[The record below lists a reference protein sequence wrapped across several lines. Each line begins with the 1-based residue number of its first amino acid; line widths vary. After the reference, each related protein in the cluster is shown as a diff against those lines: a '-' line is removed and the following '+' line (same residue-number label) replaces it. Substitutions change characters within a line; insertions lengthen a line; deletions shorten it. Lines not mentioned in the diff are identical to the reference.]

1 MSLLDLIEQHYLI
14 GPPPHRLGERTAF
27 VVADIAWRRADQP
40 RDRVLLHVFRHVE
53 SDHGGLIVEQI
64 LGKRLGKRSEE
75 HTSEL
80 QSLAYLVCRLLLEK
94 KKKHLPLHYT
104 TFRFTSCNS

>member
-1 MSLLDLIEQHYLI
+1 MSLLDLIEQHDLI

-53 SDHGGLIVEQI
+53 ADHGGLIVEQI
-64 LGKRLGKRSEE
+64 LGKRLGKFGLADAGGTEE
-75 HTSEL
+75 HERTHRAVRVL
-80 QSLAYLVCRLLLEK
+80 
-94 KKKHLPLHYT
+94 
-104 TFRFTSCNS
+104 